1 LNKMAKKEFIQTIG
15 RRKTAVAVVK
25 LFPKGKGEILVN
37 EKDFKEYFKDNFV
50 FRKNVLAPL
59 EITENLGKFKIE
71 VLVSGGGKNAQ
82 SEAIR
87 LGIARALVELNPEL
101 RPKLKAAGFLK
112 RDPRAKE
119 RKKFGLK
126 RARRAPQWQ
135 KR

>member
-1 LNKMAKKEFIQTIG
+1 MTEKKDFIQTIG

-25 LFPKGKGEILVN
+25 LFPKGKGEILIN
-37 EKDFKEYFKDNFV
+37 EKKFEEYFKDNFV
-50 FRKNVLAPL
+50 FRKNVLSPL

-71 VLVSGGGKNAQ
+71 VLVSGGGKSAQ

-87 LGIARALVELNPEL
+87 LGISRALVELNPEL
-101 RPKLKAAGFLK
+101 KPKLKAAGFLK

>member
-1 LNKMAKKEFIQTIG
+1 MAKKEFIQTIG

>member
-1 LNKMAKKEFIQTIG
+1 MAKKEFIQTIG

-59 EITENLGKFKIE
+59 EITENLRKFKIE

>member
-1 LNKMAKKEFIQTIG
+1 LNKMEKEFIQTVG
-15 RRKTAVAVVK
+15 RRKTATAIVK
-25 LFPKGKGEILVN
+25 LFPKGKGEILIN
-37 EKDFKEYFKDNFV
+37 EKDLNEYFKESFI

-59 EITENLGKFKIE
+59 EITDNLGKFKIE